1 MFLRNYWYIAAWTE
15 EIGRVPTGRVFLNEP
30 VVLFR
35 REDGTPVALEDRCVH
50 RSLPL
55 SQGSLIGDT
64 LQCAYHGLVYDCS
77 GACIKVPGQ
86 PKVPRDARVRN
97 YPVVDR
103 HGCTWIWMG
112 DANRTDETSIP
123 DFHRLTDPNWDAV
136 TGYTHVAANYLLL
149 NDNLLDLSHLAY
161 VHGST
166 VGSPEMADLA
176 DVMVAHSGDTV
187 HVKRWTIDTP
197 PQRTYREIGGFSENI
212 DRWQFIEFSP
222 PAFHVVTTGGAVSGT
237 GAPEGKPGKNR
248 WDIVVCHGVTPEN
261 ERSSHY
267 FWGLAH
273 DRLSIAADAKVREEY
288 YRQVRQVIDEDIVI
302 LTAQQKTID
311 LCAGAPTIDI
321 RYDAGPLRA
330 RRIIERLLKKQNGTR
345 SVKAR
350 SKKAQSRKSQSR
362 KSQSRKSQSRK
373 SQSRKSR
380 TTQAA

>member
-1 MFLRNYWYIAAWTE
+1 MFLRNYWYIAAWADE
-15 EIGRVPTGRVFLNEP
+15 VGRMPMGRVFLNEP
-30 VVLFR
+30 VVLYR
-35 REDGTPVALEDRCVH
+35 LEDGTPVALENRCVH

-55 SQGSLIGDT
+55 SQGALIGDT
-64 LQCAYHGLVYDCS
+64 IQCAYHGLLYDCS

-86 PKVPRDARVRN
+86 PKVPKDARVKS
-97 YPVVDR
+97 YPAIDR

-112 DANRTDETSIP
+112 EAALADETAIP
-123 DFHRLTDPNWDAV
+123 DFHWLADEKWDAV

-176 DVMVAHSGDTV
+176 EVKVEHSGDSV
-187 HVKRWTIDTP
+187 RVKRWTIDTP

-212 DRWQFIEFSP
+212 DRWQFIDFSP
-222 PAFHVVTTGGAVSGT
+222 PAFHVVTTGGAVTGT

-248 WDIVVCHGVTPEN
+248 WNIVVCHGVTPEN
-261 ERSSHY
+261 DRSSHY

-273 DRLSIAADAKVREEY
+273 DRASITANAKVREEY
-288 YRQVRQVIDEDIVI
+288 YRQVRQVIDEDIVV

-311 LCAGAPTIDI
+311 LYAGAPTIDI

-330 RRIIERLLKKQNGTR
+330 RRVIERLLKKQTR
-345 SVKAR
+345 AR
-350 SKKAQSRKSQSR
+350 SNKPRSNKAKSN
-362 KSQSRKSQSRK
+362 
-373 SQSRKSR
+373 KSR
-380 TTQAA
+380 PTRAA